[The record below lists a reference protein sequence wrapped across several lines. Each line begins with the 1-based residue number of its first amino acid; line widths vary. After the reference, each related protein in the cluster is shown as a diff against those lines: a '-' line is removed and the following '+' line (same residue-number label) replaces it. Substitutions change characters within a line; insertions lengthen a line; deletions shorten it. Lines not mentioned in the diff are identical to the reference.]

1 VGEVKEMPNER
12 LRSSFAMA
20 NLSVLDVASHIGVDP
35 KTVERWITKARVPHR
50 THRWATAKLLGT
62 DEAYLWP
69 ETVDDLRTKS
79 ASEAEFLHLYPHRGA
94 VPAGLWETLLDRA
107 TDSIDVLIFS
117 GLFLSDTHGDL
128 TDTLLAKAKN
138 GTKIRIALGDPS
150 SDAVARRAEEEEIGD
165 GLAARIKLSQ
175 RYLRPAL
182 EGRGVELRTHAT
194 TLYNSLYRFDDELL
208 INTHA
213 YGAPAA
219 QNPVIHLRRVPG
231 GRLFEHYMTSF
242 ERVWGIATPIEKST
256 TSGVGGRRAS

>member
-1 VGEVKEMPNER
+1 MPNER
-12 LRSSFAMA
+12 LRSSIATA
-20 NLSVLDVASHIGVDP
+20 NLSVLDVASHVGVDP

-50 THRWATAKLLGT
+50 SHRWVIARLLGT

-69 ETVDDLRTKS
+69 ETVDDLRAKS

-94 VPAGLWETLLDRA
+94 VPASLWETLLDRA

-117 GLFLSDTHGDL
+117 GLFLSDSHGDL
-128 TDTLLAKAKN
+128 TDTLMAKARN
-138 GTKIRIALGDPS
+138 GTKMRIALGDPS

-182 EGRGVELRTHAT
+182 DERGIDLRTHAT
-194 TLYNSLYRFDDELL
+194 TLYNSLYRFDEDML
-208 INTHA
+208 INTHV

-219 QNPVIHLRRVPG
+219 QNPVFHLRRVPG
-231 GRLFEHYMTSF
+231 GRLFEHYLTSF
-242 ERVWGIATPIEKST
+242 ERVWATATPVGRPI
-256 TSGVGGRRAS
+256 TSAVGRRHAS

>member
-1 VGEVKEMPNER
+1 MPNER
-12 LRSSFAMA
+12 LRSSFAVA

-50 THRWATAKLLGT
+50 AHRWATAKLLGT

-94 VPAGLWETLLDRA
+94 VPASLWETLLDRA

-117 GLFLSDTHGDL
+117 GLFLSDSHGDL
-128 TDTLLAKAKN
+128 ADTLIAKARN
-138 GTKIRIALGDPS
+138 GTKIRIVLGDPS
-150 SDAVARRAEEEEIGD
+150 SDAVARRAEEEDIGD
-165 GLAARIKLSQ
+165 GLAARIKLSH
-175 RYLRPAL
+175 RYLRSTL
-182 EGRGVELRTHAT
+182 EARGIELRTHAT
-194 TLYNSLYRFDDELL
+194 TLYNSLYRFDEDML
-208 INTHA
+208 INAHV

-231 GRLFEHYMTSF
+231 GRLFEHYLTSF
-242 ERVWGIATPIEKST
+242 ERVWATATSIEAPVIAA
-256 TSGVGGRRAS
+256 GGRRHPS